1 MGDPPRGGWETP
13 LMGERGVGDPFVGQ
27 EPTLRGMGR
36 VGAPSVGNEGWE
48 TPLMGRGA
56 VGDPCV
62 GWEPTL
68 RGMGGVGDP
77 SVGRGVGDPPMEDGR
92 PL

>member
-1 MGDPPRGGWETP
+1 MVGGGRPPPCRGWG
-13 LMGERGVGDPFVGQ
+13 
-27 EPTLRGMGR
+27 
-36 VGAPSVGNEGWE
+36 
-48 TPLMGRGA
+48 

-77 SVGRGVGDPPMEDGR
+77 SDGEGGGRPLYEGWGGWEPSYGGWGVGDPCVGWETSLRGMGGVGDPSVGDGGGGR

>member
-1 MGDPPRGGWETP
+1 M
-13 LMGERGVGDPFVGQ
+13 ERG
-27 EPTLRGMGR
+27 
-36 VGAPSVGNEGWE
+36 
-48 TPLMGRGA
+48 

-68 RGMGGVGDP
+68 RGMGGWETPLMGVVGDP
-77 SVGRGVGDPPMEDGR
+77 CLGWEPTLRGMGGGR

>member
-1 MGDPPRGGWETP
+1 MGDPCVGW
-13 LMGERGVGDPFVGQ
+13 

-36 VGAPSVGNEGWE
+36 VGDPSDGEGGGRLPYGGWE
-48 TPLMGRGA
+48 TPLMERG

-68 RGMGGVGDP
+68 RGMGG
-77 SVGRGVGDPPMEDGR
+77 GR
-92 PL
+92 PLCGE